1 MTIWYELEACY
12 FGSRID
18 MTHKIAAI
26 CHMFLMKF
34 VASFHPGPGIQN
46 AGLGNI
52 ETTQVPL
59 W

>member
-1 MTIWYELEACY
+1 MTILYELEACC

-46 AGLGNI
+46 AGLSNM
-52 ETTQVPL
+52 
-59 W
+59 